1 MIFSF
6 FCRSQ
11 NLLAGGALLLST
23 AAAAQ
28 GTDTIS
34 LADIWSKGT
43 FRQKSVPG
51 FNALND
57 GVRYSTLEQDSLSR
71 ILVSELGTTGGV
83 PKTLWSGRFDD
94 KNAVQDYTFS
104 TDENR
109 LLLATSPAP
118 VYRRSVAYRTRVQD
132 LKTGQSIFVDSA
144 QVLHATFSP
153 DGQNVA
159 FVKGNNLYYRDLAA
173 GKTVTVTT
181 DGKRNEIINGNCDW
195 VYEEEFEF
203 TRAFQWSPDGRYL
216 AYYRFDERAVPEYSF
231 PLYDTTAYSGNYVY
245 KYPKAGAPNS
255 VVGIYIYDLQTGQRV
270 QVAGTAEYTP
280 RIQWVDNNRLCVL
293 RMNRWQNNLDYLL
306 ADAATGNTEN
316 ILTETDKAY
325 VEINDNR
332 AFFPKNNTLV
342 YTSERGG
349 YNQLWAYDWK
359 SKKHKLL
366 SPARIDVDHIVKLEE
381 KEGIVYFVAAPN
393 TVDRHLYR
401 TSIAKGAPVQL
412 TTDMG
417 THEITPAGN
426 GAFLDKFSTM
436 HTPPVYRLIDKNGAL
451 VRTLEDNSAM
461 KKTLQRFNWGKL
473 QMIRVPV
480 PLAGGKAGEEQ
491 VLNGWMITPPNFD
504 STRRYPVLMN
514 QYSGPGSQKV
524 VDQWGGADYYFHQ
537 MLAQQGYIVVCV
549 DGTGTGYRGSD
560 FKKRTYLQL
569 GKYESDDQIAA
580 ANWLRRQAYVN
591 PARIGI
597 WGWSYGGFMSSTCIF
612 KAPDVF
618 KAAIAVAPV
627 TNWRFYD
634 NVYTERYMRQ
644 PFENVAGYEEN
655 APVNMAKNLKGNFLL
670 VHGTADDNVH
680 FQNAAV
686 LVEKL
691 IQANRKYESEFYPNK
706 AHGISGGVTRLH
718 LYERL
723 LKFIQ
728 EKL

>member
-1 MIFSF
+1 M
-6 FCRSQ
+6 
-11 NLLAGGALLLST
+11 LAGMALLLSAGT
-23 AAAAQ
+23 FAQ

-34 LADIWSKGT
+34 LADIWTKGT

-51 FNALND
+51 FNALAD

-71 ILVSELGTTGGV
+71 ILVSDLNTTGSV
-83 PKTLWSGRFDD
+83 PKTLWSGRFDAQ
-94 KNAVQDYTFS
+94 NAVQDYALS
-104 TDENR
+104 ADEAR
-109 LLLATSPAP
+109 LLLSTSPAP

-132 LKTGQSIFVDSA
+132 LKSGQSLFVDSA

-231 PLYDTTAYSGNYVY
+231 PMYDTTAYSGNYTY

-270 QVAGTAEYTP
+270 QVSGSAEYTP
-280 RIQWVDNNRLCVL
+280 RIQWIDARRLCVL
-293 RMNRWQNNLDYLL
+293 RLNRWQNKLDYIL
-306 ADAATGNTEN
+306 ADAATGAVEN

-325 VEINDNR
+325 VEIGDNR
-332 AFFPKNNTLV
+332 SFLPQRNTLI

-349 YNQLWAYDWK
+349 FNELWAYNWK
-359 SKKHKLL
+359 SKTHKRL
-366 SPARIDVDHIVKLEE
+366 SPAGIDVDHIVKLDESE
-381 KEGIVYFVAAPN
+381 DAVYFVAAPH

-401 TSIAKGAPVQL
+401 SSVTEGQPVQL
-412 TTDMG
+412 TQDLG

-426 GAFLDKFSTM
+426 GAFLDKFSSFRV
-436 HTPPVYRLIDKNGAL
+436 PPVYRLIDKKGAL
-451 VRTLEDNSAM
+451 VRTLEDNSALQ
-461 KKTLQRFNWGKL
+461 KTLQKFRWGRL

-480 PLAGGKAGEEQ
+480 PLAGGKAGKEQ
-491 VLNGWMITPPNFD
+491 VLNGWMITPPDFD
-504 STRRYPVLMN
+504 STRRYPVLLS

-537 MLAQQGYIVVCV
+537 MLAQKGYIIVCV
-549 DGTGTGYRGSD
+549 DGTGTGYRGRD
-560 FKKRTYLQL
+560 FKKKTYLQL
-569 GKYESDDQIAA
+569 GRYESDDQIAT
-580 ANWLRRQAYVN
+580 ANWLREQPYVN
-591 PARIGI
+591 PARVGI
-597 WGWSYGGFMSSTCIF
+597 WGWSYGGFMSSTCAF
-612 KAPDVF
+612 KAPGVF

-634 NVYTERYMRQ
+634 NVYTERYMRR
-644 PFENVAGYEEN
+644 PSENLSGYEEN
-655 APVNMAKNLKGNFLL
+655 APVNMAQNLKGAFLL

-680 FQNAAV
+680 FQNSAV

-691 IQANRKYESEFYPNK
+691 IQNNRKFDSEFYPNK

-718 LYERL
+718 LYERMTRFL
-723 LKFIQ
+723 L
-728 EKL
+728 ENL